1 MSFHKTPNLLLAG
14 SVDRLWAESHMTIE
28 SRVTDDTTAPDIL
41 TVSELNRQVA
51 QSLENEFG
59 LVWLTGEVST
69 FTRAS
74 SGHLYLTL
82 KDASASVRAVMFRGR
97 LAYCEFQPSVGDQVQ
112 IKARVGLYEPRG
124 DFQLNIQTL
133 RRAGRGTLYE
143 QFLLLK
149 ERLQAEGLFDLANKR
164 PLSEHPKA
172 IGVITSLGAAALHD
186 VLTTLAR
193 RAPHVPVI
201 IYPSLVQGLS
211 APLELRRALAAANSR
226 QEVDT
231 LLLVRGG
238 GSLEDLWAFNDEG
251 LARDIASSALPV
263 VAGVGHESD
272 ISIADFV
279 ADLRAPTPTAAAELA
294 CLPRQA
300 LLDQIRVLSLSSQ
313 QIVMR
318 KLERLAQRLDRTG
331 YGLVSPSQRL
341 EQRWQA
347 LALLSKRLEHAV
359 PDIERLEDQL
369 KRRSQ
374 SLTRLMS
381 DALTSQRNRLAL
393 QHSQLETLAP
403 AATLARGFA
412 IVRGPDGVI
421 LTDAAQVKSSDLLSI
436 DLAKGQL
443 KATVVSKTP

>member
-1 MSFHKTPNLLLAG
+1 
-14 SVDRLWAESHMTIE
+14 MTIE
-28 SRVTDDTTAPDIL
+28 SRVTDDQNAPTIL

-69 FTRAS
+69 FTRAA
-74 SGHLYLTL
+74 SGHLYFTL
-82 KDASASVRAVMFRGR
+82 KDALASVRAVMFKGR

-124 DFQLNIQTL
+124 EFQLNIQTL

-149 ERLQAEGLFDLANKR
+149 ERLQAEGLFDLNNKR
-164 PLSEHPKA
+164 ALSEHPKA

-193 RAPHVPVI
+193 RAPHVSII
-201 IYPSLVQGLS
+201 IYPSLVQGVA
-211 APLELRRALAAANSR
+211 APRELRRALATANNR

-251 LARDIASSALPV
+251 LARDIASSTLPII
-263 VAGVGHESD
+263 AGVGHESD

-294 CLPRQA
+294 CLPRPV
-300 LLDQIRVLSLSSQ
+300 LLDQVSSLRLLSQ

-318 KLERLAQRLDRTG
+318 KIERLGQRLDRLG
-331 YGLVSPSQRL
+331 YGLVSPAQRL
-341 EQRWQA
+341 QQRRQA
-347 LALLSKRLEHAV
+347 QAMLIQRLEHAA
-359 PDIERLEDQL
+359 PDIIRLQDHV
-369 KRRSQ
+369 KRQYQ

-381 DALTSQRNRLAL
+381 EALAHRRNRLAL
-393 QHSQLETLAP
+393 QHAQLETLAP

-412 IVRGPDGVI
+412 IVRGPDDDI
-421 LTDAAQVKSSDLLSI
+421 LTDAAQVKDSDLLSI
-436 DLAKGQL
+436 DLAKGRL
-443 KATVVSKTP
+443 KATVDNKEP

>member
-1 MSFHKTPNLLLAG
+1 MLAG
-14 SVDRLWAESHMTIE
+14 SVDRLWAESLMTIE
-28 SRVTDDTTAPDIL
+28 SHVTDDPTTPAIL

-97 LAYCEFQPSVGDQVQ
+97 LAYCEFQPAVGDQVQ
-112 IKARVGLYEPRG
+112 IKARIGLYEPRG

-164 PLSEHPKA
+164 PLPEQPKA

-193 RAPHVPVI
+193 RAPHVPI
-201 IYPSLVQGLS
+201 IVYPSLVQGSS
-211 APLELRRALAAANSR
+211 APRELRQALAAANRR

-251 LARDIASSALPV
+251 LARDIASSALPII
-263 VAGVGHESD
+263 AGVGHESD
-272 ISIADFV
+272 VSMADFV

-300 LLDQIRVLSLSSQ
+300 LLDQIRGLSLTSQ

-318 KLERLAQRLDRTG
+318 KLEHLGQRLDRLG
-331 YGLVSPSQRL
+331 YGLVSPAQRL
-341 EQRWQA
+341 DQRRQA
-347 LALLSKRLEHAV
+347 LALLSKRLEHAI
-359 PDIERLEDQL
+359 PDIERLDDQL

-374 SLTRLMS
+374 SLTRLMT
-381 DALTSQRNRLAL
+381 DALTIRRNRLAL
-393 QHSQLETLAP
+393 KGSQLETLAP

-412 IVRGPDGVI
+412 IVRGPGGVI
-421 LTDAAQVKSSDLLSI
+421 LTDAAQVQGSDLLTI
-436 DLAKGQL
+436 DLAKGRL
-443 KATVVSKTP
+443 KATVQSK